1 MRKWSF
7 LFFVLAF
14 MHPASALADDGADK
28 KKLGPFYYTVSHDY
42 SREKWDVGVL
52 NQQDK
57 TNIPETDLNDETLK
71 LFQRTVDDLADLA
84 IRFAAMS
91 VLLVCSLVV
100 FTYFR
105 IQKKRPFL
113 RLFFVFSSVGFL
125 FCVYTSLELFKKTEQ
140 AKSLFYLL

>member
-1 MRKWSF
+1 M
-7 LFFVLAF
+7 
-14 MHPASALADDGADK
+14 
-28 KKLGPFYYTVSHDY
+28 
-42 SREKWDVGVL
+42 L

-105 IQKKRPFL
+105 IQRKRPFL
-113 RLFFVFSSVGFL
+113 RLFL
-125 FCVYTSLELFKKTEQ
+125 FFQALAFYFASIHHWSYLKTEQ

>member
-1 MRKWSF
+1 MT
-7 LFFVLAF
+7 VQ
-14 MHPASALADDGADK
+14 M

-71 LFQRTVDDLADLA
+71 LFQSTVDDLAELA

-100 FTYFR
+100 
-105 IQKKRPFL
+105 L
-113 RLFFVFSSVGFL
+113 RTFAFKNALFSACFYFSSVGFL
-125 FCVYTSLELFKKTEQ
+125 FCVYTSLELFKN
-140 AKSLFYLL
+140 

>member
-1 MRKWSF
+1 MT
-7 LFFVLAF
+7 VQ
-14 MHPASALADDGADK
+14 M

-71 LFQRTVDDLADLA
+71 LFQSTVDDLAELA

-100 FTYFR
+100 LRTFAF
-105 IQKKRPFL
+105 KKRPFL
-113 RLFFVFSSVGFL
+113 RLFL
-125 FCVYTSLELFKKTEQ
+125 FFQALAFYFASIHHWSYLKTEQ

>member
-14 MHPASALADDGADK
+14 MHPASALADEGADE

-42 SREKWDVGVL
+42 SRGKWDVGVL